1 VNIALD
7 GTDDA
12 PKFDYVICNFHSD
25 VVTGLDLCIRKTLIV
40 TCSKDKTV
48 RIWNYATR
56 SLEIVHQ
63 VPEQAL
69 SVAFHPSGFHIII
82 GLDDKILMMN
92 VLSKSL
98 N

>member
-1 VNIALD
+1 MCLTSTEDQLFFITDNMQLIKTNISLD

-12 PKFDYVICNFHSD
+12 SKFDYVVCNFHSD

-56 SLEIVHQ
+56 TLEIVHQ
-63 VPEQAL
+63 VPE
-69 SVAFHPSGFHIII
+69 
-82 GLDDKILMMN
+82 
-92 VLSKSL
+92 
-98 N
+98 